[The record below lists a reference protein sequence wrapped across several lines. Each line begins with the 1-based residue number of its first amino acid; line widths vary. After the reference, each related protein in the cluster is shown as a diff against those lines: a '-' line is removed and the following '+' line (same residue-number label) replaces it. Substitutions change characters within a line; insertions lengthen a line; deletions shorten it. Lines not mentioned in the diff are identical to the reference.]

1 MIRTTDIRKW
11 NVNDV
16 PGVRDVLQLSWQK
29 AYSSFILQEDLDFYL
44 NKTYS
49 EESLIEL
56 CQNSEYS
63 CFVAE
68 NEGEIVGWLKLNENK
83 SENRF
88 YLSSIYVLPEFQ
100 KMQIGEK
107 FFLLSC
113 REAVKKG
120 YLEIYV
126 GVMEQNLSA
135 LKWYQKLGFIF
146 FEEQPFKMGNSSVL
160 HLIGRKIFNK

>member
-1 MIRTTDIRKW
+1 MIRITDIRKW

-16 PGVRDVLQLSWQK
+16 PGVRNVLQLSWQK

-49 EESLIEL
+49 EASLIEL
-56 CQNSEYS
+56 SQAPEFICY
-63 CFVAE
+63 VAE
-68 NEGEIVGWLKLNENK
+68 SDGEIVGWLKLTDNK
-83 SENRF
+83 IENRF
-88 YLSSIYVLPEFQ
+88 YLSSIYVLPDFQ
-100 KMQIGEK
+100 KMRIGEK
-107 FFLLSC
+107 FFKLSC

-126 GVMEQNLSA
+126 GVMDQNLSA
-135 LKWYQKLGFIF
+135 LKWYQKLGFNF
-146 FEEQPFKMGNSSVL
+146 FEEQPFIMGKSSVS